1 MKQTFGKI
9 TKLFLILIFTSFAF
23 AEVKVSLSSSTIYE
37 DNIVNFIITAD
48 GNNIVFPK
56 INDIEGNS
64 IIGTSSSESISMIN
78 TNITR
83 TTSKTYSFRASKS
96 LTIPS
101 FIVQA
106 DGEEYKTKELNLS
119 VLKPTASKKG
129 SEFMVELSLD
139 KNESYVGEAL
149 TLSISFKAKQ
159 NARADQVQLGE
170 PKLEDFWVKK
180 KEEVTHSTEG
190 EYVVQTLHYK
200 LFPQKSGEYT
210 IPAIETL
217 VGKIER
223 RKRQAGGFFDDP
235 FFNSMTQQLHWQKVY
250 SNSLKLKVN
259 PLPNGLELYGNY
271 QIQAEVDKQKVQ
283 ANKPVNLT
291 ISVKGEGNIDD
302 VKKFEFDIANVII
315 YADEPKISSKEVH
328 GIYQGV
334 FREKVA
340 LIADQ
345 NFTIP
350 ALELN
355 YFDKATKTVK
365 TIHTEPINIEVV
377 GATKTDVSTAS
388 TIEVSPSQTIQ
399 APAKV
404 EKEIVIE
411 KEDAYLKYLFLFIG
425 LIIGVVLMLL
435 LNLLTNKEKKQEI
448 NIVKMIKKAKDD
460 RALFN
465 LLLPYSK
472 EHNVISNALNRLEEN
487 LYKEASHK
495 IDREDLME
503 IFEERELKGTR
514 FIDI

>member
-1 MKQTFGKI
+1 MKQTLGKI
-9 TKLFLILIFTSFAF
+9 TKLFLILIFTSFAL
-23 AEVKVSLSSSTIYE
+23 AEVKVSLSSDSVYE
-37 DNIVNFIITAD
+37 GSIVNFIITAD

-56 INDIEGNS
+56 INDIGGNP
-64 IIGTSSSESISMIN
+64 IIATSSSESISMIN
-78 TNITR
+78 TSVTR
-83 TTSKTYSFRASKS
+83 SISKTYSFRASKS
-96 LTIPS
+96 LTTPS

-106 DGEEYKTKELNLS
+106 DGEEYKTKELNVS

-149 TLSISFKAKQ
+149 TLSISFKSKR
-159 NARADQVQLGE
+159 NAHANDIQLGE

-180 KEEVTHSTEG
+180 TKDVKHSVEG

-217 VGKIER
+217 IGKIEPRQR
-223 RKRQAGGFFDDP
+223 RAGGFFDDP
-235 FFNSMTQQLHWQKVY
+235 FFNSMTQQLSWQKVY

-271 QIQAEVDKQKVQ
+271 QIKATVDKQKIE
-283 ANKPVNLT
+283 ANKPINLS

-302 VKKFEFDIANVII
+302 VKKFKLNIDNVII
-315 YADEPKISSKEVH
+315 YADEPKISSKEIN
-328 GIYQGV
+328 GIYQGL
-334 FREKVA
+334 FREKIA

-350 ALELN
+350 ALKLE

-365 TIHTEPINIEVV
+365 YISTKPIDIEVI
-377 GATKTDVSTAS
+377 GTTKTALSNAS
-388 TIEVSPSQTIQ
+388 TIEVSPSQIIQ
-399 APAKV
+399 ASSKV
-404 EKEIVIE
+404 EQKIVIE
-411 KEDAYLKYLFLFIG
+411 KEDAYLKYLFLILG
-425 LIIGVVLMLL
+425 IILGILFMPL
-435 LNLLTNKEKKQEI
+435 LNLFTKKEKRQEV
-448 NIVKMIKKAKDD
+448 NIIKMIKKVKDD
-460 RALFN
+460 KALFN

-472 EHNVISNALNRLEEN
+472 EHRVIANALNKLEEN
-487 LYKEASHK
+487 LYKNASHK
-495 IDREDLME
+495 IDREELME
-503 IFEERELKGTR
+503 TFEDIELNGTR

>member
-1 MKQTFGKI
+1 MKQIFGKI

-23 AEVKVSLSSSTIYE
+23 AEVKVSLSPSTVYKG
-37 DNIVNFIITAD
+37 DIVNFIITAD
-48 GNNIVFPK
+48 GNSIVFPK
-56 INDIEGNS
+56 INDIEGNP
-64 IIGTSSSESISMIN
+64 ILGTSSAESISMIN
-78 TNITR
+78 TNVTR

-101 FIVQA
+101 FVVQA
-106 DGEEYKTKELNLS
+106 DGQEEQTKELKLNI
-119 VLKPTASKKG
+119 LKPVASTKG
-129 SEFMVELSLD
+129 SEFMVKLSLD
-139 KNESYVGEAL
+139 KNESYVGEAVN
-149 TLSISFKAKQ
+149 LSISFKAKR
-159 NARADQVQLGE
+159 NAHADQIQLGE

-180 KEEVTHSTEG
+180 KDKVTHSIEG
-190 EYVVQTLHYK
+190 DYVVQTINYT
-200 LFPQKSGEYT
+200 LFPQKSGDYT
-210 IPAIETL
+210 VPALETL

-223 RKRQAGGFFDDP
+223 RQQQAGGFFDDP

-271 QIQAEVDKQKVQ
+271 QIQAKVDKKKVQ
-283 ANKPVNLT
+283 ADKPVNLS

-302 VKKFEFDIANVII
+302 VKKFKLDIANVII

-334 FREKVA
+334 FKEKIA

-350 ALELN
+350 TLTLE
-355 YFDKATKTVK
+355 YFDKDTKTVK
-365 TIHTEPINIEVV
+365 TIHTEPIDIEVI
-377 GATKTDVSTAS
+377 GAKKTDVSTS
-388 TIEVSPSQTIQ
+388 SSIEVSPSQRIQ

-404 EKEIVIE
+404 EQKIVIE

-425 LIIGVVLMLL
+425 FIIGVVLMII
-435 LNLLTNKEKKQEI
+435 LNFFTKKEKKRED

-503 IFEERELKGTR
+503 IFEERELNGRR